1 MSGKVLITG
10 ITGQDGAYLAKSLLD
25 DGFEVFG
32 GVRRG
37 SVPKTYR
44 LDYLGITEKVNFT
57 QLEITEFANV
67 QKVLREIEPS
77 YIYNLAAQS
86 FVGDSF
92 VFPHFTSQVNY
103 LGLLNILETI
113 RVDKMDVKVYQA
125 STSEMFGEV
134 LEKPQTEKTPFNPI
148 SPYGIS
154 KLAAHH
160 LVKNYRQAYDI
171 YACSGILFNHES
183 ELRGLEF
190 VSRKITNW
198 LAKIKKLN
206 FEPLALGNLDSIRDW
221 GYAPEYVDMMIKMLK
236 AENPDD
242 YVISTNTEYSVR
254 DFLKFAAAY
263 MDFDLVFEGKGIEE
277 IALDRKTGKKIAF
290 VSEKYFRAS
299 DVVYL
304 RGDNTKAKKI
314 LNWKPKILAPKIAEK
329 MANYDLSL
337 IK

>member
-125 STSEMFGEV
+125 STSEMFGKHMVKKQNENTNFY
-134 LEKPQTEKTPFNPI
+134 PQ
-148 SPYGIS
+148 SPYATS
-154 KLAAHH
+154 KTFAHYSIR
-160 LVKNYRQAYDI
+160 NYREAYKI
-171 YACSGILFNHES
+171 FAVSGILFNHES
-183 ELRGLEF
+183 PLRGEEF
-190 VSRKITNW
+190 ITRKITIG
-198 LAKIKKLN
+198 LAKIMLGKQNKIK
-206 FEPLALGNLDSIRDW
+206 LGNIYAKRDW
-221 GYAPEYVDMMIKMLK
+221 GFAG
-236 AENPDD
+236 D
-242 YVISTNTEYSVR
+242 YVE
-254 DFLKFAAAY
+254 A
-263 MDFDLVFEGKGIEE
+263 M
-277 IALDRKTGKKIAF
+277 
-290 VSEKYFRAS
+290 
-299 DVVYL
+299 
-304 RGDNTKAKKI
+304 
-314 LNWKPKILAPKIAEK
+314 WK
-329 MANYDLSL
+329 M
-337 IK
+337 